1 MPRSIPY
8 EVAAPAA
15 KKSGGRG
22 GCMGVEP
29 RNFLGPRPFQ

>member
-15 KKSGGRG
+15 KKSGDEAGAWG
-22 GCMGVEP
+22 W
-29 RNFLGPRPFQ
+29 GPEII